1 MIQSMIFKTFLKVFG
16 SKAVMF
22 STGSIIVISLFGIV
36 HLALSFYCKDF
47 NWLGAFGALLTVYSL
62 LLGFTHSVYPDFEKD
77 SENPVIK
84 YGDSWMELPTVKG
97 ALADVVSEEYAK
109 KKNTEHQEYVANKYR
124 ALVNIYIV
132 SVSGT
137 ILWAYSGFI
146 KL

>member
-1 MIQSMIFKTFLKVFG
+1 MIFKTFLKMFG
-16 SKAVMF
+16 SKSVMF

-36 HLALSFYCKDF
+36 HLALSFYYKNF
-47 NWLGAFGALLTVYSL
+47 NWLGAFGALLTIYSL

-84 YGDSWMELPTVKG
+84 SGDSWMELPTIKG
-97 ALADVVSEEYAK
+97 ARANLVSEEYAEK
-109 KKNTEHQEYVANKYR
+109 TNTEHQKFVANKYK

-137 ILWAYSGFI
+137 VLWAYSGFI